1 MRSKTMTSDR
11 YRSSVER
18 EKSTFAERVFG
29 KSQELVDLSRVCGFG
44 PAISS
49 RTVATLV
56 GLTTTFF
63 ACNHAPEL
71 AREERG
77 TNEQKQ
83 VQIWESPPIGYSRMG
98 KDFLSNVD
106 LVDGTKKSFLF
117 LQIREIS
124 QGGQAWNKN
133 SERFPP
139 LPKQGRI
146 YHK

>member
-56 GLTTTFF
+56 GLTTTYFCLQSCSGIGEGGKGDKR
-63 ACNHAPEL
+63 AKA
-71 AREERG
+71 
-77 TNEQKQ
+77 
-83 VQIWESPPIGYSRMG
+83 SPNLGASADRLQSNG

-106 LVDGTKKSFLF
+106 LVDGTKNSFLF

-133 SERFPP
+133 FEIFPP